1 MGLEWLASAKAFKCD
16 VSFTFFFRVRSDN
29 THQHECF
36 EKFEE
41 HRGRCW
47 PSGAPCY
54 TRCQYQRKPAKLQIP
69 DRCTCTS
76 TIFFTT
82 INLTRLNRSI
92 RRIHP
97 PSALRRPMLLHPPLQ
112 SESNLLSKPMTPLFL
127 VPSDVRTYAN
137 LEEYVEVEATDL
149 DADGDADVEID
160 DAPSSATN
168 SKESDVANQ
177 SDNAGG
183 DRGPNVLSPF

>member
-1 MGLEWLASAKAFKCD
+1 
-16 VSFTFFFRVRSDN
+16 
-29 THQHECF
+29 
-36 EKFEE
+36 
-41 HRGRCW
+41 
-47 PSGAPCY
+47 
-54 TRCQYQRKPAKLQIP
+54 
-69 DRCTCTS
+69 
-76 TIFFTT
+76 
-82 INLTRLNRSI
+82 
-92 RRIHP
+92 
-97 PSALRRPMLLHPPLQ
+97 
-112 SESNLLSKPMTPLFL
+112 MTPLFL
-127 VPSDVRTYAN
+127 VPPDVRTYAN

>member
-1 MGLEWLASAKAFKCD
+1 
-16 VSFTFFFRVRSDN
+16 
-29 THQHECF
+29 
-36 EKFEE
+36 
-41 HRGRCW
+41 
-47 PSGAPCY
+47 
-54 TRCQYQRKPAKLQIP
+54 
-69 DRCTCTS
+69 
-76 TIFFTT
+76 
-82 INLTRLNRSI
+82 
-92 RRIHP
+92 
-97 PSALRRPMLLHPPLQ
+97 
-112 SESNLLSKPMTPLFL
+112 MTPLFL